1 MGKKNKT
8 IFWGD
13 FNQSNIP
20 SLKENTQTK
29 YLIVGGGIAGLST
42 AYFLLENGE
51 RDIVLIEKNTI
62 GSGSTGHSAGM
73 LVCEP
78 ETATWTQLV
87 HVYGVDLAR
96 KYFEAQVSALRLISQ
111 IIKSEE
117 INCDLM
123 PQELLM
129 IADTEISK
137 KHLLRDYQTRLSMK
151 RRVELLSKEDLKKEF
166 ASKEYFMAERI
177 EENIS
182 VNPLLLARGLAQ
194 YLKKRGVRIYEKTN
208 LLSVNSGVAE
218 TTSGEIN
225 YKQIIKCLGVSD
237 KKVAIDRYLA
247 TIAITRRLTE
257 SELSSIGLADLD
269 MFIDDERRSFHYGKI
284 TANSRLLVGY
294 GDNKCRGKEKE
305 NYVHE
310 PHVRNIERFL
320 KRVFPNIKMTISDA
334 WSAEYALSRSVAPVV
349 LFDNNQVTINGS
361 GTQLTSVVSTSYAV
375 SKILKKKHL
384 LDKFFVN

>member
-13 FNQSNIP
+13 FNQSNFP

-51 RDIVLIEKNTI
+51 RDIVLIEKNII

-87 HVYGVDLAR
+87 YVYGVDLAR

-129 IADTEISK
+129 IADTKISK
-137 KHLLRDYQTRLSMK
+137 KHLLKDYQTRLSMK
-151 RRVELLSKEDLKKEF
+151 RRVELLGKENLKKEF
-166 ASKEYFMAERI
+166 TSKEYFMAERI

-182 VNPLLLARGLAQ
+182 VNPLLLARGFAQ
-194 YLKKRGVRIYEKTN
+194 YLKKRGVRIYENTN
-208 LLSVNSGVAE
+208 LISVNSGVAE
-218 TTSGEIN
+218 TINGEIN
-225 YKQIIKCLGVSD
+225 YKKIIKCLGVSD

-247 TIAITRRLTE
+247 TIVITRKLTE
-257 SELSSIGLADLD
+257 NQLLSIGLADLD

-284 TANSRLLVGY
+284 TADARLLVGY

-320 KRVFPNIKMTISDA
+320 KRVFPNIKMTIFDA
-334 WSAEYALSRSVAPVV
+334 WSAEYALSSGLAPVV
-349 LFDNNQVTINGS
+349 LFDNNQVTINGA
-361 GTQLTSVVSTSYAV
+361 GTQLTSVVSASYAT
-375 SKILKKKHL
+375 SKILGKKHP
-384 LDKFFVN
+384 LDKFFEN

>member
-1 MGKKNKT
+1 MNKKNKT

-13 FNQSNIP
+13 FNQSNFP

-29 YLIVGGGIAGLST
+29 YLIVGGGISGLST

-51 RDIVLIEKNTI
+51 QDIVLIEKNTI

-87 HVYGVDLAR
+87 HVYGIDLAR

-129 IADTEISK
+129 IADTKISK
-137 KHLLRDYQTRLSMK
+137 KHLLKDYQTRLSMK
-151 RRVELLSKEDLKKEF
+151 RRVELLGKENLKEEFVSKQ
-166 ASKEYFMAERI
+166 YFMAERI

-194 YLKKRGVRIYEKTN
+194 YLKKRGVCIYEKTN

-225 YKQIIKCLGVSD
+225 YKQIIKCLGASD

-247 TIAITRRLTE
+247 TIAITRKLTE
-257 SELSSIGLADLD
+257 RELSSIGLADRD

-284 TANSRLLVGY
+284 TADARLLVGY

-320 KRVFPNIKMTISDA
+320 KRVFSNIKMTISDA
-334 WSAEYALSRSVAPVV
+334 WSAEYALSRSVAPVI
-349 LFDNNQVTINGS
+349 LFDNNEVTINGA
-361 GTQLTSVVSTSYAV
+361 GTQLTSVVSASYAV
-375 SKILKKKHL
+375 SKILKKKHS